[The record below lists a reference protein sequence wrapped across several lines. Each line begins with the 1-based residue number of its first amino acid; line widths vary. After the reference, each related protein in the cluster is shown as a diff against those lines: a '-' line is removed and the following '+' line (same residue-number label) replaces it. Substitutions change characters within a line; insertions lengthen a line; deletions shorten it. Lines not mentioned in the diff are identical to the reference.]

1 MSKCHSCFFN
11 DTLCKNGRFANDV
24 SFPARTVI
32 FDEGTALKGI
42 YCVQEGVCKISKLS
56 QNGKELIIQLLGK
69 GTLLGIRSVVNDE
82 KTNLKAVSIS
92 PMHACFL
99 PIEQVRKAVQES
111 GAFASYLVQ
120 TMASHL
126 KDADNRIVI
135 MGQHQAHERLA
146 ILLLYL
152 KDTFGT
158 KSSGEINIYLK
169 RSEMASFIGT
179 ATESMIRMF
188 KKFEQDGLVA
198 SKGRAIRIL
207 NKERLYN
214 IAKGIEL
221 SVL

>member
-1 MSKCHSCFFN
+1 MNKCNSCFFN
-11 DTLCKNGRFANDV
+11 DNLCKSSRFASDV

-56 QNGKELIIQLLGK
+56 ENGKELIIQLLGR

-92 PMHACFL
+92 PMQACFL
-99 PIEQVRKAVQES
+99 PIEKVRKAIQES
-111 GAFASYLVQ
+111 GAFTSYLVQ

-126 KDADNRIVI
+126 KDADNRIVT

-146 ILLLYL
+146 TLLLYL

-158 KSSGEINIYLK
+158 NIRGEINVYLK

-179 ATESMIRMF
+179 ATESMIRTF
-188 KKFEQDGLVA
+188 KKFEQSGMVT

-207 NKERLYN
+207 NEERLYN
-214 IAKGIEL
+214 IANGIEH

>member
-1 MSKCHSCFFN
+1 
-11 DTLCKNGRFANDV
+11 LCKSSRFASDV

-56 QNGKELIIQLLGK
+56 ENGKELIIQLLGR

-92 PMHACFL
+92 PMQACFL
-99 PIEQVRKAVQES
+99 PIEKVRKAIQES
-111 GAFASYLVQ
+111 GAFTSYLVQ

-126 KDADNRIVI
+126 KDADNRIVT

-146 ILLLYL
+146 TLLLYL

-158 KSSGEINIYLK
+158 NNRGEINVHLK

-179 ATESMIRMF
+179 ATESMIRTF
-188 KKFEQDGLVA
+188 KKFEQSGMVT

-207 NKERLYN
+207 NEERLYN
-214 IAKGIEL
+214 IANGIEH

>member
-1 MSKCHSCFFN
+1 M
-11 DTLCKNGRFANDV
+11 
-24 SFPARTVI
+24 
-32 FDEGTALKGI
+32 
-42 YCVQEGVCKISKLS
+42 Q
-56 QNGKELIIQLLGK
+56 
-69 GTLLGIRSVVNDE
+69 
-82 KTNLKAVSIS
+82 
-92 PMHACFL
+92 ACFL
-99 PIEQVRKAVQES
+99 PIEQVRKAVKES

-126 KDADNRIVI
+126 KDADNRIVT

-158 KSSGEINIYLK
+158 NSSGEINVYLK

-188 KKFEQDGLVA
+188 KRFEQDGLVA

-214 IAKGIEL
+214 ITKGIEL

>member
-1 MSKCHSCFFN
+1 MNKCNSCFFN
-11 DTLCKNGRFANDV
+11 DNLCKSSRFASDV

-56 QNGKELIIQLLGK
+56 ENGKELIIQLLGR

-92 PMHACFL
+92 PMQACFL
-99 PIEQVRKAVQES
+99 PIEKVRKAIQES
-111 GAFASYLVQ
+111 GAFTSYLVQ

-126 KDADNRIVI
+126 KDADNRIVT

-146 ILLLYL
+146 TLLLYL

-158 KSSGEINIYLK
+158 NNRGEINVHLK

-179 ATESMIRMF
+179 ATESMIRTF
-188 KKFEQDGLVA
+188 KKFEQSGMVT

-207 NKERLYN
+207 NEERLYN
-214 IAKGIEL
+214 IANGIEH

>member
-1 MSKCHSCFFN
+1 M
-11 DTLCKNGRFANDV
+11 CKSSRFASDV

-56 QNGKELIIQLLGK
+56 ENGKELIIQLLGR

-92 PMHACFL
+92 PMQACFL
-99 PIEQVRKAVQES
+99 PIEKVRKAIQES
-111 GAFASYLVQ
+111 GAFTSYLVQ

-126 KDADNRIVI
+126 KDADNRIVT

-146 ILLLYL
+146 TLLLYL

-158 KSSGEINIYLK
+158 NNRGEINVHLK

-179 ATESMIRMF
+179 ATESMIRTF
-188 KKFEQDGLVA
+188 KKFEQSGMVT

-207 NKERLYN
+207 NEERLYN
-214 IAKGIEL
+214 IANGIEH

>member
-1 MSKCHSCFFN
+1 M
-11 DTLCKNGRFANDV
+11 CKSSRFASDV

-56 QNGKELIIQLLGK
+56 ENGKELIIQLLGR

-92 PMHACFL
+92 PMQACFL
-99 PIEQVRKAVQES
+99 PIEKVRKAIQES
-111 GAFASYLVQ
+111 GAFTSYLVQ

-126 KDADNRIVI
+126 KDADNRIVT

-146 ILLLYL
+146 TLLLYL

-158 KSSGEINIYLK
+158 NIRGEINVYLK

-179 ATESMIRMF
+179 ATESMIRTF
-188 KKFEQDGLVA
+188 KKFEQSGMVT

-207 NKERLYN
+207 NEERLYN
-214 IAKGIEL
+214 IANGIEH